1 MPLSRTRLLLVPV
14 LAALAAMAF
23 LAPAAGAAGPTPT
36 LASTAQSKD
45 FVAYVR
51 KLDGLAGKPTTG
63 AKKAEYEALLT
74 KKRDAVAA
82 KANALFNSA
91 VGAAFRETN
100 GNYKRQAL
108 IVRRNA
114 NQDIADLEDATDD
127 RLDRLSANYQSDLAD
142 IAANYSALRVR
153 LFNEISSLRTKKAK
167 AKGKQAK
174 ARIQEQITAV
184 IKDVGDSRAAERQA
198 RTNTTSDYLD
208 ERASIRKAEA
218 TQEAQISAD
227 ADKAVRKLA
236 RRWKRAYNNQKARLQ
251 AKRQTQLTFIAGKLA
266 KGRADIASMTA
277 IG

>member
-36 LASTAQSKD
+36 LASTAQYKD